1 MAGPQGLSYPA
12 HLTGTRKASR
22 FSGKQCQEL
31 NSCHSKPA
39 VLGWWSWVCA
49 AARWADGTAL
59 HRVVPVIQ
67 RGSFLPLSQGWI
79 NVPPH
84 CWGFKAL
91 CWWGKL
97 FSFWQEKR
105 QCWSPSCLLFL
116 NISYFP
122 PPSFLLVQTIS
133 LGLQKKALYR
143 YKIHSLWLP
152 FHSYLA
158 ILCSWFLIEA
168 ESLGKIKICANAHVV
183 VPRYRAAEPDFFH
196 FWGLEFTT

>member
-12 HLTGTRKASR
+12 HLTGTHKASR
-22 FSGKQCQEL
+22 FSGEQCQEI

-122 PPSFLLVQTIS
+122 PP
-133 LGLQKKALYR
+133 K
-143 YKIHSLWLP
+143 
-152 FHSYLA
+152 
-158 ILCSWFLIEA
+158 FLISSNNLTRVA
-168 ESLGKIKICANAHVV
+168 KESTLQIQNSQFMVALPLILSNIV
-183 VPRYRAAEPDFFH
+183 
-196 FWGLEFTT
+196 